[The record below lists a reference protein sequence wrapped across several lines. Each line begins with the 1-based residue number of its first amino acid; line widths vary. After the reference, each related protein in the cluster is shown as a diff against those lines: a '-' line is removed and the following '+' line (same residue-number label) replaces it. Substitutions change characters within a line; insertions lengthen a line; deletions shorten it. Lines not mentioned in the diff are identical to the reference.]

1 MSGTFGGSGNNFTVP
16 QLKNDGAQFWTKVDA
31 TTGKTTVYRRY
42 PGPFNSA
49 IGEKNVEIGTIEP
62 GGKFVPTN
70 NPALGGF
77 NSSLKEDERK
87 AFLSDGV
94 QKLIK
99 SKAEETAQKG
109 CEASS
114 TTATPEGCRQR
125 TEELLKNG
133 KATTS
138 PDADAETVAS
148 DNLNKLNIKEN
159 PKTRNTFGDFRYP
172 LTINDAQDV
181 MQFVMLK
188 YSPRGLS
195 QDDQN
200 FGFGDRERVGKD
212 GGSRKIGSATLAI
225 QGGISDLNGC
235 DWGEDNMNL
244 AKLEVAKIAYAA
256 MGSAPETGAAID
268 SLMGRMTNVSDDI
281 KKALRATYAGKAAG
295 VESLLKRT
303 DGAIL
308 NPNLE
313 LLFDKPTLRP
323 FTFTFKMSA
332 RSKKEADQIVKIIRF
347 FKQGMAPRRSVGN
360 LFLLAPHTFQV
371 HYLAKGLK
379 EHPYIGKMKEC
390 ALLSLKTDYT
400 PENNYATLPDGY
412 MVSYQI
418 TLEMKELEPVFND
431 DYESDTEQQMAS
443 FREDP
448 EENRKLQED
457 FLNGTANDPLPGE
470 IGF

>member
-1 MSGTFGGSGNNFTVP
+1 MGLFGGDND
-16 QLKNDGAQFWTKVDA
+16 KNKFQFGRKGEEKTLY
-31 TTGKTTVYRRY
+31 TTVD
-42 PGPFNSA
+42 SET
-49 IGEKNVEIGTIEP
+49 GEITIYEDKGIDTLGRDIKLGTIKP
-62 GGKFVPTN
+62 GEKFVPHEGS
-70 NPALGGF
+70 PLGGLYPDGF
-77 NSSLKEDERK
+77 SDVFVGDNARYFISDEGLKELRAQAAK
-87 AFLSDGV
+87 
-94 QKLIK
+94 
-99 SKAEETAQKG
+99 TAQMG

-114 TTATPEGCRQR
+114 ATATPEACRKR
-125 TEELLKNG
+125 TEELLDTG
-133 KATTS
+133 KATTN
-138 PDADAETVAS
+138 PDADADTIAT
-148 DNLNKLNIKEN
+148 DTLNKFNIKEN

-188 YSPRGLS
+188 YSPRELGTGE
-195 QDDQN
+195 N
-200 FGFGDRERVGKD
+200 FGFGQRERVGID
-212 GGSRKIGSATLAI
+212 GSSRKIGSATLAI

-235 DWGEDNMNL
+235 DWGEDSMNL
-244 AKLEVAKIAYAA
+244 AQLEAAKLAVAGIEGADALGRA
-256 MGSAPETGAAID
+256 TGE
-268 SLMGRMTNVSDDI
+268 LLGRMNNVSDDM
-281 KKALRATYAGKAAG
+281 KRALKILYGGKAAG
-295 VESLLKRT
+295 LNSLLKRT

-390 ALLSLKTDYT
+390 ALLSIKTDYT

-448 EENRKLQED
+448 EENAKLQQD

>member
-1 MSGTFGGSGNNFTVP
+1 MSGTFGGRGDEQTFNIPS
-16 QLKNDGAQFWTKVDA
+16 LKNGPNNPYYTIVDA
-31 TTGKTTVYRRY
+31 TTGKITLYERELGGGLLGDSELGSIEAT
-42 PGPFNSA
+42 GPN
-49 IGEKNVEIGTIEP
+49 K
-62 GGKFVPTN
+62 GKFIPGKDFN
-70 NPALGGF
+70 KALQA
-77 NSSLKEDERK
+77 DDRK
-87 AFLSDGV
+87 LLLEGEA

-114 TTATPEGCRQR
+114 STATPEGCRER
-125 TEELLKNG
+125 TKELLENG

-138 PDADAETVAS
+138 PDADADTVAT
-148 DNLNKLNIKEN
+148 DTLNKLNIKEN

-188 YSPRGLS
+188 YSPRELGS
-195 QDDQN
+195 GDN
-200 FGFGDRERVGKD
+200 FGFGARERVGID

-244 AKLEVAKIAYAA
+244 AKLEAAKLAIN
-256 MGSAPETGAAID
+256 AID
-268 SLMGRMTNVSDDI
+268 GAEDLGAGVNSLLGRMNNVSDDM
-281 KKALRATYAGKAAG
+281 KRALKIMYGGKAAG
-295 VESLLKRT
+295 LNSLLKRT

-332 RSKKEADQIVKIIRF
+332 RSKKEADHIVKIIRF

-371 HYLAKGLK
+371 HYLAKGIK

-390 ALLSLKTDYT
+390 ALMSLKTDYT

-431 DYESDTEQQMAS
+431 DYESDTEQQFAS

-448 EENRKLQED
+448 EENAKLQQD

>member
-1 MSGTFGGSGNNFTVP
+1 MSTYGAREKNNFSLP
-16 QLKNDGAQFWTKVDA
+16 GIGGQSGAEFYTIVDA
-31 TTGKTTVYRRY
+31 DTGKITVYKKQIAGNIIGISGDSPVASIEPGGTWKPEKDFESVFNKDGQKIFASDQVQKAVKDAGLQTARAGCEAVAGSTPEGCNQAMQELLKTGKTTTD
-42 PGPFNSA
+42 P
-49 IGEKNVEIGTIEP
+49 K
-62 GGKFVPTN
+62 
-70 NPALGGF
+70 
-77 NSSLKEDERK
+77 D
-87 AFLSDGV
+87 
-94 QKLIK
+94 
-99 SKAEETAQKG
+99 
-109 CEASS
+109 
-114 TTATPEGCRQR
+114 
-125 TEELLKNG
+125 
-133 KATTS
+133 
-138 PDADAETVAS
+138 DAETIAT
-148 DNLNKLNIKEN
+148 DTLNKLNIREN

-188 YSPRGLS
+188 YEPRDLGTG
-195 QDDQN
+195 DN
-200 FGFGDRERVGKD
+200 FGFGERERVGID

-235 DWGEDNMNL
+235 DWGEDSMDL
-244 AKLEVAKIAYAA
+244 AKLEAAKLAIAGIEGSQA
-256 MGSAPETGAAID
+256 MGDAIEGLTGRLKN
-268 SLMGRMTNVSDDI
+268 SSDEL
-281 KKALRATYAGKAAG
+281 KRALKILYGGKAAG
-295 VESLLKRT
+295 LTGLLKRT

-313 LLFDKPTLRP
+313 LLFNKPTLRP
-323 FTFTFKMSA
+323 FTFTFKLSA

-390 ALLSLKTDYT
+390 ALISLKTDYT

-431 DYESDTEQQMAS
+431 DYESDTEQQFAS

-448 EENRKLQED
+448 EENAKLQED

>member
-1 MSGTFGGSGNNFTVP
+1 MAGTWGGEDKSFTIP
-16 QLKNDGAQFWTKVDA
+16 ALKNDGAEFWTKTDT
-31 TTGKTTVYRRY
+31 TTGKVTVYRTYR
-42 PGPFNSA
+42 A
-49 IGEKNVEIGTIEP
+49 IIDLGLRDNKEIGTIEP
-62 GGKFVPTN
+62 GGKFVPSS
-70 NPALGGF
+70 GF
-77 NSSLKEDERK
+77 DSNLSADERK
-87 AFLSDGV
+87 AFLSDAG
-94 QKLIK
+94 QKQLK
-99 SKAEETAQKG
+99 DK
-109 CEASS
+109 
-114 TTATPEGCRQR
+114 
-125 TEELLKNG
+125 TEESTIQSCVDAGGNTAGCTRTVNKLLDTG
-133 KATTS
+133 KADDTS
-138 PDADAETVAS
+138 AFDDAETVAT
-148 DNLNKLNIKEN
+148 DTLNKLNIKEN

-188 YSPRGLS
+188 YEPRDLGTGE
-195 QDDQN
+195 N
-200 FGFGDRERVGKD
+200 FGFGQRERVGID

-235 DWGEDNMNL
+235 DWGEDRMNL
-244 AKLEVAKIAYAA
+244 AQLEAAKLAVAGI
-256 MGSAPETGAAID
+256 EGAEA
-268 SLMGRMTNVSDDI
+268 LGQATNELLGRMGNVSDDM
-281 KKALRATYAGKAAG
+281 KRALTILYGGKAAG
-295 VESLLKRT
+295 LNSLLKRT
-303 DGAIL
+303 DGAVL

-390 ALLSLKTDYT
+390 ALISLKTDYT

-431 DYESDTEQQMAS
+431 DYESDTEQQFAS

-448 EENRKLQED
+448 EENAKLQED

>member
-1 MSGTFGGSGNNFTVP
+1 MATYGAREKNNFSLP
-16 QLKNDGAQFWTKVDA
+16 KIGGQSGAEFYTIVDA
-31 TTGKTTVYRRY
+31 NTGKITVYKKQIAGNITGISGDSPVASIEPGGTWKPEKDFEAVFDKNGQNLFADDAVQKEIKNAGLQTARAGCEAVAGSTPEGCNKTMQELLKTGKTTTD
-42 PGPFNSA
+42 P
-49 IGEKNVEIGTIEP
+49 K
-62 GGKFVPTN
+62 
-70 NPALGGF
+70 
-77 NSSLKEDERK
+77 D
-87 AFLSDGV
+87 
-94 QKLIK
+94 
-99 SKAEETAQKG
+99 
-109 CEASS
+109 
-114 TTATPEGCRQR
+114 
-125 TEELLKNG
+125 
-133 KATTS
+133 
-138 PDADAETVAS
+138 DAETVAT
-148 DNLNKLNIKEN
+148 DDLNKLNIKEN

-188 YSPRGLS
+188 YSPRELS

-235 DWGEDNMNL
+235 DWGEDNLNL
-244 AKLEVAKIAYAA
+244 VKLEVAKLAYNA
-256 MGSAPETGAAID
+256 MDGVEQTGAALD
-268 SLMGRMTNVSDDI
+268 SLFGRMTNVSDDI

-303 DGAIL
+303 KGAIL

-390 ALLSLKTDYT
+390 ALMSLKTDYT

-431 DYESDTEQQMAS
+431 DYESDTEQQFAS

-448 EENRKLQED
+448 EENAKLQQD

>member
-1 MSGTFGGSGNNFTVP
+1 MAGTWGGEDKSFTIP
-16 QLKNDGAQFWTKVDA
+16 ALKNDKAQFWTKTDT
-31 TTGKTTVYRRY
+31 TTGKVTVYRTY
-42 PGPFNSA
+42 PGFLGLPN
-49 IGEKNVEIGTIEP
+49 INVEIGTVEA
-62 GGKFVPTN
+62 GKKFVPTN

-77 NSSLKEDERK
+77 DNNLSADERK
-87 AFLSDGV
+87 AFLSDAG
-94 QKLIK
+94 QKQLK
-99 SKAEETAQKG
+99 DK
-109 CEASS
+109 
-114 TTATPEGCRQR
+114 
-125 TEELLKNG
+125 TEESTIQSCVGAGGNTAGCTRTVNKLLNTG
-133 KATTS
+133 KADDTS
-138 PDADAETVAS
+138 AFDDAETVAT
-148 DNLNKLNIKEN
+148 DTLNKLNIKEN
-159 PKTRNTFGDFRYP
+159 PKTRNSFGDFRYP

-235 DWGEDNMNL
+235 DWGEDKMNL
-244 AKLEVAKIAYAA
+244 AQLEAAKLAVAGI
-256 MGSAPETGAAID
+256 EGADA
-268 SLMGRMTNVSDDI
+268 LGQATTELLGRMNNVSDDM
-281 KKALRATYAGKAAG
+281 KRALKIMYGGKAAG
-295 VESLLKRT
+295 LNSLLKRT

-332 RSKKEADQIVKIIRF
+332 RSKDEADQIVKIIRF

-371 HYLAKGLK
+371 HYLTKGLN
-379 EHPYIGKMKEC
+379 ENPYIGKMKEC

-431 DYESDTEQQMAS
+431 DYESDTEQQFAS

-448 EENRKLQED
+448 VENAKLQED
-457 FLNGTANDPLPGE
+457 FNKLPGE

>member
-1 MSGTFGGSGNNFTVP
+1 MATYGAREKNNFSLP
-16 QLKNDGAQFWTKVDA
+16 GIGGQSGAEFYTIVDA
-31 TTGKTTVYRRY
+31 DTGKITVYKKQIA
-42 PGPFNSA
+42 GNI
-49 IGEKNVEIGTIEP
+49 IGISGDSPVASIEP
-62 GGKFVPTN
+62 GGTWKPEKDFEAV
-70 NPALGGF
+70 F
-77 NSSLKEDERK
+77 DK
-87 AFLSDGV
+87 AGQKIFGSEKV
-94 QKLIK
+94 QKEIK
-99 SKAEETAQKG
+99 DAGLQTARAG
-109 CEASS
+109 CEAVAGS
-114 TTATPEGCRQR
+114 TPEGCRQR
-125 TEELLKNG
+125 TEELLGTG

-138 PDADAETVAS
+138 PDADADTVAT
-148 DNLNKLNIKEN
+148 DTLNKLNIKEN

-188 YSPRGLS
+188 YSPRELGTG
-195 QDDQN
+195 DN
-200 FGFGDRERVGKD
+200 FGFTQRERVGKD

-235 DWGEDNMNL
+235 EWGEDNMNL
-244 AKLEVAKIAYAA
+244 VKLEAAKLAFSGIE
-256 MGSAPETGAAID
+256 GAEA
-268 SLMGRMTNVSDDI
+268 LGRATNELLGRMNNVSDDM
-281 KKALRATYAGKAAG
+281 KKALKVLYAGKAAG
-295 VESLLKRT
+295 LNSLLKRT

-431 DYESDTEQQMAS
+431 DYESDTEQQFAS

-448 EENRKLQED
+448 EENKKLQED

>member
-1 MSGTFGGSGNNFTVP
+1 MSTYGGSSRNWTIP
-16 QLKNDGAQFWTKVDA
+16 DLKNNGAQFWSKIDT

-49 IGEKNVEIGTIEP
+49 IGESNVEIGTIEA
-62 GGKFVPTN
+62 GGKFTPTN
-70 NPALGGF
+70 NAASGGF
-77 NSSLKEDERK
+77 DSSLTEEERK
-87 AFLSDGV
+87 IFLSDKV
-94 QKLIK
+94 QKQVRDNTEKTSI
-99 SKAEETAQKG
+99 
-109 CEASS
+109 EACVENGG
-114 TTATPEGCRQR
+114 TTEGCTR
-125 TEELLKNG
+125 TVNKLLDTG
-133 KATTS
+133 KADDTS
-138 PDADAETVAS
+138 AFDDAETIAT
-148 DNLNKLNIKEN
+148 DTLNKLNIKEN

-188 YSPRGLS
+188 YEPRDLGTGE
-195 QDDQN
+195 N
-200 FGFGDRERVGKD
+200 FGFGQRERVGID

-235 DWGEDNMNL
+235 DWGEDKMNL
-244 AKLEVAKIAYAA
+244 AQLEAAKLAVAGI
-256 MGSAPETGAAID
+256 EGADA
-268 SLMGRMTNVSDDI
+268 LGQATTELLGRMNNVSDDM
-281 KKALRATYAGKAAG
+281 KRALKIMYGGKAAG
-295 VESLLKRT
+295 LNSLLKRT

-332 RSKKEADQIVKIIRF
+332 RSKNEADQIVKIIRF

-390 ALLSLKTDYT
+390 ALMSLKTDYT

-431 DYESDTEQQMAS
+431 DYESDTEQQFAS

-448 EENRKLQED
+448 EENAKLQED

>member
-1 MSGTFGGSGNNFTVP
+1 MAGTWGGEDKSFTIP
-16 QLKNDGAQFWTKVDA
+16 ALKNDGAEFWTKTDT
-31 TTGKTTVYRRY
+31 TTGKVTVYRTYR
-42 PGPFNSA
+42 A
-49 IGEKNVEIGTIEP
+49 IIDLGLRDNKEIGTIEP
-62 GGKFVPTN
+62 GGKFVPSS
-70 NPALGGF
+70 GF
-77 NSSLKEDERK
+77 DSNLSADERK
-87 AFLSDGV
+87 AFLSDAG
-94 QKLIK
+94 QKQLK
-99 SKAEETAQKG
+99 DK
-109 CEASS
+109 
-114 TTATPEGCRQR
+114 
-125 TEELLKNG
+125 TEESTIQSCVDAGGNTAGCTRTVNKLLDTG
-133 KATTS
+133 KADDTS
-138 PDADAETVAS
+138 AFDDAETVAT
-148 DNLNKLNIKEN
+148 DTLNKLNIKEN

-188 YSPRGLS
+188 YEPRDLGTGE
-195 QDDQN
+195 N
-200 FGFGDRERVGKD
+200 FGFGQRERVGID

-235 DWGEDNMNL
+235 DWGEDKMNL
-244 AKLEVAKIAYAA
+244 AQLEAAKLAVAGI
-256 MGSAPETGAAID
+256 EGADA
-268 SLMGRMTNVSDDI
+268 LGQATTELLGRMNNVSDDM
-281 KKALRATYAGKAAG
+281 KRALKILYGGKAAG
-295 VESLLKRT
+295 LNSLLKRT

-390 ALLSLKTDYT
+390 ALMSLKTDYT

-431 DYESDTEQQMAS
+431 DYESDTEQQFAS

-448 EENRKLQED
+448 EENAKLQED

>member
-1 MSGTFGGSGNNFTVP
+1 MATYGAREKNNFSLP
-16 QLKNDGAQFWTKVDA
+16 GIGGQSGAEFYTIVDA
-31 TTGKTTVYRRY
+31 DTGKITVYKKQIAGNIIGISGDSPVASIEPGGTWKPEKDFEAVFDKAGQKIFGSEKVQKEIKDAGLQTARAGCEAVAGSTPEGCNQSMQELLKTGKTTTDPR
-42 PGPFNSA
+42 
-49 IGEKNVEIGTIEP
+49 
-62 GGKFVPTN
+62 
-70 NPALGGF
+70 
-77 NSSLKEDERK
+77 
-87 AFLSDGV
+87 
-94 QKLIK
+94 
-99 SKAEETAQKG
+99 
-109 CEASS
+109 
-114 TTATPEGCRQR
+114 
-125 TEELLKNG
+125 
-133 KATTS
+133 
-138 PDADAETVAS
+138 ADAETIAT
-148 DNLNKLNIKEN
+148 DNLNKLNIKET
-159 PKTRNTFGDFRYP
+159 PKTRSTFGDFRYP

-188 YSPRGLS
+188 YSPRELGTG
-195 QDDQN
+195 DN
-200 FGFGDRERVGKD
+200 FGFTQRERVGKD

-235 DWGEDNMNL
+235 EWGEDNMNL
-244 AKLEVAKIAYAA
+244 VKLEAAKLAFSGIE
-256 MGSAPETGAAID
+256 GAEA
-268 SLMGRMTNVSDDI
+268 LGRATNELLGRMNNVSDDM
-281 KKALRATYAGKAAG
+281 KKALKVLYAGKAAG
-295 VESLLKRT
+295 LNSLLKRT

-371 HYLAKGLK
+371 HYLAKGLN

-390 ALLSLKTDYT
+390 ALMSLKTDYT

-431 DYESDTEQQMAS
+431 DYESDTEQQFAS

-448 EENRKLQED
+448 EENKKLQED

>member
-1 MSGTFGGSGNNFTVP
+1 MAGTWGGEDKSFTIP
-16 QLKNDGAQFWTKVDA
+16 ALKNDGAEFWTKTDT
-31 TTGKTTVYRRY
+31 TTGKVTVYRTY
-42 PGPFNSA
+42 KA
-49 IGEKNVEIGTIEP
+49 IIDLGLRDNKEIGTIEP
-62 GGKFVPTN
+62 GGKFVPSSGFDN
-70 NPALGGF
+70 NLSA
-77 NSSLKEDERK
+77 DERK
-87 AFLSDGV
+87 AFLSKDG
-94 QKLIK
+94 QKQLKDKTEESTIK
-99 SKAEETAQKG
+99 SCVGAGGDPNG
-109 CEASS
+109 C
-114 TTATPEGCRQR
+114 TR
-125 TEELLKNG
+125 TVNKLLDTG
-133 KATTS
+133 KADGTS
-138 PDADAETVAS
+138 AFDDAETIAT
-148 DNLNKLNIKEN
+148 DDLNKLDIKEN

-172 LTINDAQDV
+172 ITINDAQDV

-188 YSPRGLS
+188 YEARNLGSGE
-195 QDDQN
+195 N
-200 FGFGDRERVGKD
+200 FGFGERERVGID

-235 DWGEDNMNL
+235 DWGEDSMNL
-244 AKLEVAKIAYAA
+244 AQLELAKLAYTA
-256 MGSAPETGAAID
+256 MGAAPAEGLSAGID
-268 SLMGRMTNVSDDI
+268 SLLGRMTNVSDDI

-295 VESLLKRT
+295 VQGLLKRT
-303 DGAIL
+303 AGAIL

-371 HYLAKGLK
+371 HYLAKGVK

-390 ALLSLKTDYT
+390 ALMSLKTDYT

-418 TLEMKELEPVFND
+418 TMEMKELEPVFND

-448 EENRKLQED
+448 EENAKLQQD

>member
-1 MSGTFGGSGNNFTVP
+1 MSGTFGGRGDEQTFNIPS
-16 QLKNDGAQFWTKVDA
+16 LKNGPNNPYYTIVDA
-31 TTGKTTVYRRY
+31 TTGKITLYEKELGGGLFGDSELGSIEAT
-42 PGPFNSA
+42 GPN
-49 IGEKNVEIGTIEP
+49 K
-62 GGKFVPTN
+62 GKFIPGKDFN
-70 NPALGGF
+70 KALQA
-77 NSSLKEDERK
+77 DDRK
-87 AFLSDGV
+87 LLLEGAA

-114 TTATPEGCRQR
+114 STATPEGCRER
-125 TEELLKNG
+125 TKELLENG

-138 PDADAETVAS
+138 PDADADTVAT
-148 DNLNKLNIKEN
+148 DTLNKLDIKEN

-188 YSPRGLS
+188 YSPRELGS
-195 QDDQN
+195 GEN
-200 FGFGDRERVGKD
+200 FGFGQRERVGID
-212 GGSRKIGSATLAI
+212 GSSRKIGSATLAI

-235 DWGEDNMNL
+235 DWGEDKMNL
-244 AKLEVAKIAYAA
+244 AQLEAAKLAVAGI
-256 MGSAPETGAAID
+256 EGAKALGQATD
-268 SLMGRMTNVSDDI
+268 ELLGRMNNVSDDM
-281 KKALRATYAGKAAG
+281 KRALKILYGGKAAG
-295 VESLLKRT
+295 LNSLLKRT

-390 ALLSLKTDYT
+390 ALISLKTDYT

-431 DYESDTEQQMAS
+431 DYESDTEQQFAS
-443 FREDP
+443 FKEDP
-448 EENRKLQED
+448 EENAKLQED

>member
-1 MSGTFGGSGNNFTVP
+1 MSGTFGGSESNFTVP
-16 QLKNDGAQFWTKVDA
+16 DLKNDGAQFWTKVDA

-49 IGEKNVEIGTIEP
+49 IGESNVEIGTIEP
-62 GGKFVPTN
+62 GKKFVPTN
-70 NPALGGF
+70 NPASGGF
-77 NSSLKEDERK
+77 DSSLKEEERK
-87 AFLSDGV
+87 IFLSDTV
-94 QKLIK
+94 QKLVK

-114 TTATPEGCRQR
+114 VDATPEGCRER
-125 TEELLKNG
+125 TKQLLDNG

-138 PDADAETVAS
+138 PDADADTVAT
-148 DNLNKLNIKEN
+148 DTLNKLNIKEN

-172 LTINDAQDV
+172 ITINDAQDV
-181 MQFVMLK
+181 IQFVMLK
-188 YSPRGLS
+188 YAPRDLGS
-195 QDDQN
+195 GDN
-200 FGFGDRERVGKD
+200 FGFGARERVGID
-212 GGSRKIGSATLAI
+212 GSSRKIGSATLAI

-235 DWGEDNMNL
+235 DWGDDNMNL
-244 AKLEVAKIAYAA
+244 AKLEAAKLAIN
-256 MGSAPETGAAID
+256 AID
-268 SLMGRMTNVSDDI
+268 GAEDLGAGVNSLLGRMNNVSDDM
-281 KKALRATYAGKAAG
+281 KRALKIMYGGKAAG
-295 VESLLKRT
+295 LNSLLKRT

-332 RSKKEADQIVKIIRF
+332 RSKNEADHIVKIIRF

-371 HYLAKGLK
+371 HYLAKGIK

-448 EENRKLQED
+448 EENAKLQQD

>member
-1 MSGTFGGSGNNFTVP
+1 MSGTFGGRGDEETFNIPS
-16 QLKNDGAQFWTKVDA
+16 LKNGPNNPYYTIVDA
-31 TTGKTTVYRRY
+31 TTGKITLYEKELGGGLLGDSELGSIEAT
-42 PGPFNSA
+42 GPN
-49 IGEKNVEIGTIEP
+49 K
-62 GGKFVPTN
+62 GKFIPGKDFN
-70 NPALGGF
+70 KALQA
-77 NSSLKEDERK
+77 DDRK
-87 AFLSDGV
+87 LLLEGEA

-114 TTATPEGCRQR
+114 PTATPEGCKQR

-138 PDADAETVAS
+138 PDADAETIAT
-148 DNLNKLNIKEN
+148 DTLNKINIKEN

-172 LTINDAQDV
+172 ITINDAQDV
-181 MQFVMLK
+181 IQFVMLK
-188 YSPRGLS
+188 YEPRDLGTG
-195 QDDQN
+195 DN
-200 FGFGDRERVGKD
+200 FGFGQRERIGID
-212 GGSRKIGSATLAI
+212 GSSRKIGSTTLAI

-235 DWGEDNMNL
+235 DWGEDSMNL
-244 AKLEVAKIAYAA
+244 AQLEAAKLAVAGIEGAKALGQA
-256 MGSAPETGAAID
+256 TGE
-268 SLMGRMTNVSDDI
+268 LLGRMNNVSDDM
-281 KKALRATYAGKAAG
+281 KRALKILYGGKAAG
-295 VESLLKRT
+295 LNSLLKRT
-303 DGAIL
+303 DGAVL

-313 LLFDKPTLRP
+313 LLFNKPTLRP
-323 FTFTFKMSA
+323 FTFTFKLSA
-332 RSKKEADQIVKIIRF
+332 RNKKEASEIVKIIRF

-390 ALLSLKTDYT
+390 ALMSLKTDYT

-418 TLEMKELEPVFND
+418 TMEMKELEPVFND
-431 DYESDTEQQMAS
+431 DYESDTEQQFAS

-448 EENRKLQED
+448 EENAKLQED

>member
-1 MSGTFGGSGNNFTVP
+1 MSTYGGSSRNWTIP
-16 QLKNDGAQFWTKVDA
+16 DLKNNGAQFWSKIDT

-49 IGEKNVEIGTIEP
+49 IGESNVEIGTIEA
-62 GGKFVPTN
+62 GGKFIPTN
-70 NPALGGF
+70 NAASGGF
-77 NSSLKEDERK
+77 DSSLTEEERK
-87 AFLSDGV
+87 IFLSDKV
-94 QKLIK
+94 QKQVRDNTEKTSI
-99 SKAEETAQKG
+99 
-109 CEASS
+109 EACVENGG
-114 TTATPEGCRQR
+114 TTEGCTR
-125 TEELLKNG
+125 TVNKLLDTG
-133 KATTS
+133 KADDTS
-138 PDADAETVAS
+138 AFDDAETIAT
-148 DNLNKLNIKEN
+148 DTLNKLNIREN

-188 YSPRGLS
+188 YEPRDLGTG
-195 QDDQN
+195 DN
-200 FGFGDRERVGKD
+200 FGFGERERVGID

-235 DWGEDNMNL
+235 DWGEDSMDL
-244 AKLEVAKIAYAA
+244 AKLEAAKLAIAGIEGSQA
-256 MGSAPETGAAID
+256 MGDAIEGLTGRLKN
-268 SLMGRMTNVSDDI
+268 SSDEL
-281 KKALRATYAGKAAG
+281 KRALKILYGGKAAG
-295 VESLLKRT
+295 LTGLLKRT

-313 LLFDKPTLRP
+313 LLFNKPTLRP

-379 EHPYIGKMKEC
+379 EHPYRGKMKEC
-390 ALLSLKTDYT
+390 ALISLKTDYT

-431 DYESDTEQQMAS
+431 DYESDTEQQFAS

-448 EENRKLQED
+448 EENAKLQED

>member
-1 MSGTFGGSGNNFTVP
+1 MAGTWGGEDKSFTIP
-16 QLKNDGAQFWTKVDA
+16 ALKNDGAEFWTKTDT
-31 TTGKTTVYRRY
+31 TTGKVTVYRTYR
-42 PGPFNSA
+42 A
-49 IGEKNVEIGTIEP
+49 IIDLGLRDNKEIGTIEP
-62 GGKFVPTN
+62 GGKFVPSS
-70 NPALGGF
+70 GF
-77 NSSLKEDERK
+77 DSNLSADERK
-87 AFLSDGV
+87 AFLSDAG
-94 QKLIK
+94 QKQLK
-99 SKAEETAQKG
+99 DK
-109 CEASS
+109 
-114 TTATPEGCRQR
+114 
-125 TEELLKNG
+125 TEESTIQSCVGAGGNTVGCTRTVNKLLDTG
-133 KATTS
+133 KADDTS
-138 PDADAETVAS
+138 AFDDAETVAT
-148 DNLNKLNIKEN
+148 DTLNKLNIKEN

-188 YSPRGLS
+188 YEPRDLGTG
-195 QDDQN
+195 DN
-200 FGFGDRERVGKD
+200 FGFGQRERVGID

-235 DWGEDNMNL
+235 EWGEDRMNL
-244 AKLEVAKIAYAA
+244 AQLEAAKLAVAGI
-256 MGSAPETGAAID
+256 EGAEA
-268 SLMGRMTNVSDDI
+268 LGQATNELLGRMGNVSDDM
-281 KKALRATYAGKAAG
+281 KRALKILYGGKAAG
-295 VESLLKRT
+295 LNSLLKRT

-390 ALLSLKTDYT
+390 ALISLKTDYT

-431 DYESDTEQQMAS
+431 DYESDTEQQFAS

-448 EENRKLQED
+448 EENAKLQED

>member
-1 MSGTFGGSGNNFTVP
+1 MATFGDRDKNNVSLPGIEGQSGAEFYTI
-16 QLKNDGAQFWTKVDA
+16 VDA
-31 TTGKTTVYRRY
+31 NTGKITVYKKQIAGNILGIAGDSPVASIEPGGTWKPEKDFEAVFDKNGQKLFADDAVQKAIKNAALQTARAGCEAAPGTTPEGCNHSMQELLKTGKTTTD
-42 PGPFNSA
+42 P
-49 IGEKNVEIGTIEP
+49 K
-62 GGKFVPTN
+62 
-70 NPALGGF
+70 
-77 NSSLKEDERK
+77 D
-87 AFLSDGV
+87 
-94 QKLIK
+94 
-99 SKAEETAQKG
+99 
-109 CEASS
+109 
-114 TTATPEGCRQR
+114 
-125 TEELLKNG
+125 
-133 KATTS
+133 
-138 PDADAETVAS
+138 DAETIAT
-148 DNLNKLNIKEN
+148 DDLNKLNIKEN
-159 PKTRNTFGDFRYP
+159 PKTRNSFGDFRYP

-188 YSPRGLS
+188 YSPRELS

-235 DWGEDNMNL
+235 DWGEDSMNL

-256 MGSAPETGAAID
+256 MGSDPGAGAAID

-281 KKALRATYAGKAAG
+281 KTALRATYAGKAAG

-332 RSKKEADQIVKIIRF
+332 RSKDEADQIVKIIRF

-431 DYESDTEQQMAS
+431 DYESDTEQQFAS

-448 EENRKLQED
+448 EENAKLQQD

>member
-1 MSGTFGGSGNNFTVP
+1 MAGTWGGEDKSFTIP
-16 QLKNDGAQFWTKVDA
+16 ALKNDGAEFWTKTDT
-31 TTGKTTVYRRY
+31 TTGKVTVYRTYR
-42 PGPFNSA
+42 A
-49 IGEKNVEIGTIEP
+49 IIDLGLRDNKEIGTIEP
-62 GGKFVPTN
+62 GGNFVPSS
-70 NPALGGF
+70 GF
-77 NSSLKEDERK
+77 DSNLSADERK
-87 AFLSDGV
+87 AFLSDAG
-94 QKLIK
+94 QKQLK
-99 SKAEETAQKG
+99 DK
-109 CEASS
+109 
-114 TTATPEGCRQR
+114 
-125 TEELLKNG
+125 TEESTIQSCVDAGGNTAGCTRTVNKLLDTG
-133 KATTS
+133 KADDTS
-138 PDADAETVAS
+138 AFDDAETVAT
-148 DNLNKLNIKEN
+148 DTLNKLTIKEN

-188 YSPRGLS
+188 YEPRDLGTGE
-195 QDDQN
+195 N
-200 FGFGDRERVGKD
+200 FGFGQRERVGID

-235 DWGEDNMNL
+235 DWGEDTMNL
-244 AKLEVAKIAYAA
+244 AQLEAAKLAVAGI
-256 MGSAPETGAAID
+256 EGADA
-268 SLMGRMTNVSDDI
+268 LGQATTELLGRMNNVSDDM
-281 KKALRATYAGKAAG
+281 KRALKILYGGKAAG
-295 VESLLKRT
+295 LNSLLKRT

-390 ALLSLKTDYT
+390 ALMSLKTDYT

-431 DYESDTEQQMAS
+431 DYESDTEQQFAS

-448 EENRKLQED
+448 EENAKLQED

>member
-1 MSGTFGGSGNNFTVP
+1 
-16 QLKNDGAQFWTKVDA
+16 
-31 TTGKTTVYRRY
+31 
-42 PGPFNSA
+42 
-49 IGEKNVEIGTIEP
+49 
-62 GGKFVPTN
+62 
-70 NPALGGF
+70 
-77 NSSLKEDERK
+77 
-87 AFLSDGV
+87 
-94 QKLIK
+94 
-99 SKAEETAQKG
+99 
-109 CEASS
+109 
-114 TTATPEGCRQR
+114 
-125 TEELLKNG
+125 
-133 KATTS
+133 
-138 PDADAETVAS
+138 
-148 DNLNKLNIKEN
+148 
-159 PKTRNTFGDFRYP
+159 
-172 LTINDAQDV
+172 
-181 MQFVMLK
+181 
-188 YSPRGLS
+188 
-195 QDDQN
+195 
-200 FGFGDRERVGKD
+200 
-212 GGSRKIGSATLAI
+212 
-225 QGGISDLNGC
+225 
-235 DWGEDNMNL
+235 MN
-244 AKLEVAKIAYAA
+244 
-256 MGSAPETGAAID
+256 
-268 SLMGRMTNVSDDI
+268 NVSDDM
-281 KKALRATYAGKAAG
+281 KRALKIMYGGKAAG
-295 VESLLKRT
+295 LNSLLKRT

-332 RSKKEADQIVKIIRF
+332 RSKKEADHIVKIIRF

-431 DYESDTEQQMAS
+431 DYESDTEQQFAS

-448 EENRKLQED
+448 EENKKLQED

>member
-1 MSGTFGGSGNNFTVP
+1 MAGTWGGEDKSFTIP
-16 QLKNDGAQFWTKVDA
+16 ALKNDGAEFWTKTDT
-31 TTGKTTVYRRY
+31 TTGKVTVYRTYR
-42 PGPFNSA
+42 A
-49 IGEKNVEIGTIEP
+49 IIDLGLRDNKEIGTIEP
-62 GGKFVPTN
+62 GGKFVPSS
-70 NPALGGF
+70 GF
-77 NSSLKEDERK
+77 DSNLSADERK
-87 AFLSDGV
+87 AFLSDAG
-94 QKLIK
+94 QKQLK
-99 SKAEETAQKG
+99 DK
-109 CEASS
+109 
-114 TTATPEGCRQR
+114 
-125 TEELLKNG
+125 TEESTIQSCVDAGGNTAGCTRTVNKLLDTG
-133 KATTS
+133 KADDTS
-138 PDADAETVAS
+138 AFDDAETVAT
-148 DNLNKLNIKEN
+148 DTLNKLNIREN

-188 YSPRGLS
+188 YEPRDLGTGE
-195 QDDQN
+195 N
-200 FGFGDRERVGKD
+200 FGFGQRERVGID

-235 DWGEDNMNL
+235 DWGEDKMNL
-244 AKLEVAKIAYAA
+244 AQLEAAKLAVAGI
-256 MGSAPETGAAID
+256 EGAEA
-268 SLMGRMTNVSDDI
+268 LGQATNELLGRMGNVSDDM
-281 KKALRATYAGKAAG
+281 KRALKILYGGKAAG
-295 VESLLKRT
+295 LNSLLKRT
-303 DGAIL
+303 DGAVL

-390 ALLSLKTDYT
+390 ALMSLKTDYT

-431 DYESDTEQQMAS
+431 DYESDTEQQFAS

-448 EENRKLQED
+448 EENAKLQED